1 MRFEQ
6 YQGYHRMFG
15 FLFTS
20 KTLQSLDNDNLK
32 SSCDN
37 LEVAL
42 KRDGKSDIDA
52 NELCAELK
60 FLQTFIPKQN
70 MGPLEILKF
79 MK

>member
-1 MRFEQ
+1 
-6 YQGYHRMFG
+6 
-15 FLFTS
+15 
-20 KTLQSLDNDNLK
+20 LDNDNLK